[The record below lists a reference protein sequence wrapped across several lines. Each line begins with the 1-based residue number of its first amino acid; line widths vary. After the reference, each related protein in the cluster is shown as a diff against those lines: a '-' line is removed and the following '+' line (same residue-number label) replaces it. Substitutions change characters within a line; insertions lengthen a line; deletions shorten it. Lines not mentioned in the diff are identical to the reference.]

1 LVALLAWYV
10 YINTLMLQLAHPQW
24 PGKLTARDLRAL
36 TPPGRDR
43 VTLTATCWH
52 SNKFLNPARDG
63 AVLPAILGR
72 EFRVAQAVA
81 IYSRVTFC
89 SYSYSASRCLTKSP
103 IDTRPTSLS
112 WRMTGRWRNRPLVIF
127 SIAT

>member
-1 LVALLAWYV
+1 MEGPHFLDQPVV
-10 YINTLMLQLAHPQW
+10 QLAVTCII
-24 PGKLTARDLRAL
+24 GDGEAETGAL
-36 TPPGRDR
+36 
-43 VTLTATCWH
+43 ATCWH

-103 IDTRPTSLS
+103 IDTRPMSLS
-112 WRMTGRWRNRPLVIF
+112 WRMTGRWRNHPLVIF
-127 SIAT
+127 SMAT